1 MSAAPGTAPAGVSAN
16 GAASLV
22 GARDVGVH
30 FDGVRA
36 LDGVSLSVVEGEVL
50 GLIGPNG
57 AGKTTLMN
65 VLSGFQR
72 PTHGSVELMGR
83 DATRWGPERIVCA
96 GISRT
101 FQAVRPFPALTV
113 RENIE
118 VGALGVGTRRAEAR
132 RRTARIVDALGLGE
146 RAGDLAQSLPPG
158 EERRLG
164 IARALASAPRVML
177 LDEPAAGT
185 NEAESGHLVQT
196 LLRVR
201 SEFDCTLVIIEHD
214 MRLIMSICD
223 RIQVLDHGKTIAE
236 GTPAQVRSD
245 PAVLE
250 AYLGHGISERDDAG
264 G

>member
-1 MSAAPGTAPAGVSAN
+1 MSADAAAP
-16 GAASLV
+16 LV
-22 GARDVGVH
+22 AARDVAVH

-72 PTHGSVELMGR
+72 PSQGSVELMGR
-83 DATRWGPERIVCA
+83 DATRWGPERTARV

-118 VGALGVGTRRAEAR
+118 VGALGVGTPRAEAR
-132 RRTARIVDALGLGE
+132 RRTARIIEALGLRD
-146 RAGDLAQSLPPG
+146 RAGDPAQGLPHG
-158 EERRLG
+158 DERRLG

-185 NEAESGHLVQT
+185 NEAESDHLVQT

-201 SEFDCTLVIIEHD
+201 SDFECTLVIIEHD

-223 RIQVLDHGKTIAE
+223 RIQVLDHGKTIAD
-236 GTPAQVRSD
+236 GTPAKVRSD
-245 PAVLE
+245 PAVLQ
-250 AYLGHGISERDDAG
+250 AYLGHGITEQRDAG
-264 G
+264 R